1 MSKTSVLSRPKVNKS
16 TPRNAFDRSR
26 DLTFNLSAGML
37 LPLFWQQYPAGARA
51 KFNAN
56 SFIRTASVNTA
67 AFTPMDFH
75 LEFYKVPLRYLWSQ
89 WNDFKLDI
97 NDVNSSAV
105 LGYDVATNLPNQS
118 PASSVPSFDVSAWD
132 YEVYNNAHLVSP
144 TTAWSDS
151 VGNSYANGYLRL
163 RELFRYGGAGLNI
176 LGMNSGSS
184 QLGYAF
190 SFRVNT
196 FAAQAY
202 QKIYY
207 DHFRN
212 NSYESN
218 SAFNYN
224 ADWLGNVTLGNLS
237 DSRFYEWIKNLHT
250 LRYVNFRNDY
260 YKNIYPALT
269 YVASQPSGTL
279 FSVPSSVLFGGN
291 YAGQQN
297 TPAFNSISAG
307 QVIVNAPYSDA
318 DKGTLFTVQQIRAAF
333 ALDKLLR
340 ASSYAPKHVKEQFAA
355 RFGVKMTDRVSYES
369 EYLGSFV
376 NRITLREVV
385 STADTS
391 SASLGAIGAKG
402 VGTDTSGKTIETYC
416 EEDCIIMAMGYV
428 IPNIMY
434 DARGADGWITKLSRN
449 EFFQPEFENLGLEP
463 VYQWEIQREE
473 FGQVNHNNIIYG
485 YRPRNQVYKLA
496 PDLNYGM
503 FRVNPSRFDL
513 TGSVG
518 SQTLTLNQTTTPLSS
533 FTTHG
538 NVRVDGLNTP
548 SIVPATV
555 NGLTYRYFKVTPVI
569 LNQIFYE
576 QQDIACSPSKDQFFG
591 ILSVYDPSVQ
601 DMSVHGQPSL

>member
-1 MSKTSVLSRPKVNKS
+1 MSKSSVLSRPKVNKS

-37 LPLFWQQYPAGARA
+37 LPLFWQQYPAGALA

-75 LEFYKVPLRYLWSQ
+75 LEFFKVPLRYLWSQ
-89 WNDFKLDI
+89 WNDFKLNI

-105 LGYDVATNLPNQS
+105 LGYDVATNMPNQS
-118 PASSVPSFDVSAWD
+118 PASAVPSFDVSAWD

-176 LGMNSGSS
+176 LSMNSGSS

-196 FAAQAY
+196 LAAQAY

-212 NSYESN
+212 TSYESN

-260 YKNIYPALT
+260 YKNIYPALN
-269 YVASQPSGTL
+269 YVSSQPDGRGFVL
-279 FSVPSSVLFGGN
+279 PSSVVG
-291 YAGQQN
+291 
-297 TPAFNSISAG
+297 G
-307 QVIVNAPYSDA
+307 QVSFSSLVLGDTNANVVTNQVS
-318 DKGTLFTVQQIRAAF
+318 VQSIRAAF
-333 ALDKLLR
+333 AIDKLLR
-340 ASSYAPKHVKEQFAA
+340 ASAYAPKHVKDQFAS
-355 RFGVKMTDRVSYES
+355 RFGVKMSDKVSYES

-402 VGTDTSGKTIETYC
+402 LGTDTSGKTIETYC
-416 EEDCIIMAMGYV
+416 DEDCIIMAMGYV
-428 IPNIMY
+428 MPNIMY
-434 DARGADGWITKLSRN
+434 DARGADGWITKLNRN

-473 FGQVNHNNIIYG
+473 FGQTNHNNIIYG

-513 TGSVG
+513 TGSAG
-518 SQTLTLNQTTTPLSS
+518 SQTLTLNQTTTPLSA

-538 NVRVDGLNTP
+538 NVRVDGLNSP

-555 NGLTYRYFKVTPVI
+555 NGLTYRYFKVTPVV